1 MVVIY
6 WIYYMSVLANINH
19 LEWESEFFS
28 QKTGRLEFNT
38 QAPVLTHKQLDEFGV
53 VHAKVASH
61 ELSLIDKLSQF
72 GFRFAEGE
80 IDFKLSV
87 GTENATENICKQT
100 EAQTSLFREANENDI
115 DLLMATASEV
125 FVQSRFRTPWYQ
137 PDDSGRFYA
146 LWVKKAVL
154 GTFDNTCLLTVDSNN
169 SVSGFVTLRQVS
181 ESEARVGLLAVM
193 PNRIGQGIGKQL
205 MSAAKFWCQ
214 QQEISTLYVATQISN
229 IAASRLYTHSGALIE
244 STTYWLYRG

>member
-1 MVVIY
+1 MAVIY

-28 QKTGRLEFNT
+28 LKTGRLEFSP

-61 ELSLIDKLSQF
+61 ELSLIDELGHF

-87 GTENATENICKQT
+87 GTENSCKQVT
-100 EAQTSLFREANENDI
+100 AQTSQFREANESDI
-115 DLLMATASEV
+115 DLLMTTAREV

-154 GTFDNTCLLTVDSNN
+154 GTFDNTCLLTIDSNN
-169 SVSGFVTLRQVS
+169 RVSGFVTLRRVS
-181 ESEARVGLLAVM
+181 KSEARVGLLAVM
-193 PNRIGQGIGKQL
+193 PNRTGQGIGKQL

-214 QQEISTLYVATQISN
+214 QQALSTLYVATQISN